1 MNADIYNIIG
11 VSGTVLTVIAYF
23 LSSFGIIKTGIT
35 YQLLNA
41 FGSTGLI
48 ISLTVHHNIAAMIL
62 ETTWLVISIG
72 AFVNILYKKYKCS

>member
-1 MNADIYNIIG
+1 M
-11 VSGTVLTVIAYF
+11 
-23 LSSFGIIKTGIT
+23 IKTGIV

-48 ISLTVHHNIAAMIL
+48 ISLMVHHNIAAMIL

>member
-1 MNADIYNIIG
+1 MNSDIYNIIG
-11 VSGTVLTVIAYF
+11 IIGTLLTVVAYF

-35 YQLLNA
+35 YQLLNV
-41 FGSTGLI
+41 FGSIGLI

-72 AFVNILYKKYKCS
+72 AFINILYKKHKGS

>member
-1 MNADIYNIIG
+1 MNSDIYNIVGIIG
-11 VSGTVLTVIAYF
+11 TLLTVVAYF

-41 FGSTGLI
+41 FGSMGLI

-62 ETTWLVISIG
+62 ETTWLAISIG
-72 AFVNILYKKYKCS
+72 AFINILYKKYKRS